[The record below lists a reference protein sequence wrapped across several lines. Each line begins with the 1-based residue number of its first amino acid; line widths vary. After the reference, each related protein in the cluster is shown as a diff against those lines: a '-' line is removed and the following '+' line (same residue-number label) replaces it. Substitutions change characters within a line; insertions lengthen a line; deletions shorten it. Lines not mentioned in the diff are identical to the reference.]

1 MKLARP
7 KRGEPFTK
15 PFCVELRFVWTS
27 LAWRNVATLIGKA
40 LRAAEAFKCSWKG
53 MWRSSTHPDR
63 LRMFSPGL
71 WRQKNPSLHWALP
84 MELLNILDTAAYSVR
99 LSSFVSMSSP
109 QDHCQF
115 LSAIFRHLVQN
126 QLFHT
131 GAFWWSPVCVGTCK
145 ATFSMWPWLLNTD
158 SRIPP
163 FKQHDIFSFTSF
175 YQLRVL
181 TQIFWAHF
189 RLMQISEQ
197 GLRKTQESKNTI
209 SLRGFFLINLWLI
222 S

>member
-40 LRAAEAFKCSWKG
+40 LRVAEAFKCSWKG

-84 MELLNILDTAAYSVR
+84 MELLNILDTAAYSVW

-131 GAFWWSPVCVGTCK
+131 GAFWWSPYVLGHARPRFLCGLGYLTPT
-145 ATFSMWPWLLNTD
+145 AGFPRLNSMIYSLSPLSTSSGSWPRYFELISGLCRSLNKD
-158 SRIPP
+158 WGR
-163 FKQHDIFSFTSF
+163 
-175 YQLRVL
+175 LRSL
-181 TQIFWAHF
+181 
-189 RLMQISEQ
+189 
-197 GLRKTQESKNTI
+197 KT
-209 SLRGFFLINLWLI
+209 LFLWGGFF

>member
-1 MKLARP
+1 
-7 KRGEPFTK
+7 
-15 PFCVELRFVWTS
+15 
-27 LAWRNVATLIGKA
+27 
-40 LRAAEAFKCSWKG
+40 

-84 MELLNILDTAAYSVR
+84 MELLNISDTAAYSVW

-109 QDHCQF
+109 QDHCSHCQF
-115 LSAIFRHLVQN
+115 LSAIFRHLLQN
-126 QLFHT
+126 QLFNT
-131 GAFWWSPVCVGTCK
+131 GACWWSPVCAGTCK

-163 FKQHDIFSFTSF
+163 FKQHDILSFISS

-181 TQIFWAHF
+181 AQIFWAHF

-197 GLRKTQESKNTI
+197 GLRKTQGKKKKYKELHLAHLCGRYSSFIFVLSLFFFSILSLFSVSNLCNSVLRLLGEKKFAEPVEKN
-209 SLRGFFLINLWLI
+209 
-222 S
+222 